1 MKGEG
6 RSVDVANRHPRLR
19 IDRRRVAAAIAL
31 LDANAGKFRGGCPP
45 GVLSVAFLQDPALAG
60 LHARYLGDPSAT
72 DVITFAGDPA
82 NHVAGEIC
90 VSVDAVAARRAGD
103 TAARLSREIALYLV
117 HGWLHLAGYDDG
129 NPASRRAIRRA
140 EARAMR
146 LLARSAAMPRFKLA

>member
-82 NHVAGEIC
+82 NWFKNASWAAGIGFWKIAGSYVANG
-90 VSVDAVAARRAGD
+90 
-103 TAARLSREIALYLV
+103 
-117 HGWLHLAGYDDG
+117 
-129 NPASRRAIRRA
+129 ASGT
-140 EARAMR
+140 
-146 LLARSAAMPRFKLA
+146 

>member
-1 MKGEG
+1 MH
-6 RSVDVANRHPRLR
+6 SM
-19 IDRRRVAAAIAL
+19 AA
-31 LDANAGKFRGGCPP
+31 
-45 GVLSVAFLQDPALAG
+45 S
-60 LHARYLGDPSAT
+60 
-72 DVITFAGDPA
+72 
-82 NHVAGEIC
+82 
-90 VSVDAVAARRAGD
+90 AARRAGD